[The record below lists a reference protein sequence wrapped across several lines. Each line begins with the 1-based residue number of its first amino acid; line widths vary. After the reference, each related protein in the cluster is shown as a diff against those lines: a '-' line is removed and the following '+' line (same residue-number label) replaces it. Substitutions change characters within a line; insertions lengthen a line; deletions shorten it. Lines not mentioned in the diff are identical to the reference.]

1 MPKMTSATSHTRR
14 TFRIPDV
21 DSLQEVLD
29 SARRMWCKAHPDAAR
44 DQRRASRDH
53 WVSTESL
60 NRCDDFVHQQDLPV
74 VLGNNRLHVWF
85 KPGSTRSDA
94 LNLCVTVG
102 IGARRQDFIQALPTI
117 LAWRERLTAAQ
128 GGEDSTGFEGVR
140 TMIQG
145 WKQAGATD
153 RQIVARLQRDTV
165 AILREA
171 KDNPGRMRQQELM
184 CVHGLLSAFGLKKAE
199 VLSCCKTA
207 LGNLRQNLDAFGPP
221 ATKRH
226 DRRLSD
232 PQHQNFPITTE
243 MVKTFLRRGRKP
255 PLTQTSAKRK
265 SA

>member
-1 MPKMTSATSHTRR
+1 MPKMTSAPSHARR

-44 DQRRASRDH
+44 DQRRASLDH
-53 WVSTESL
+53 RVSTESL
-60 NRCDDFVHQQDLPV
+60 NRCADFILRQDLPV
-74 VLGNNRLHVWF
+74 VLGNNRLHVWI

-102 IGARRQDFIQALPTI
+102 IGARRQDFIEALPTI
-117 LAWRERLTAAQ
+117 LAWRERLTAEE
-128 GGEDSTGFEGVR
+128 GGEDCTGFEGVR

-165 AILREA
+165 AILRGA
-171 KDNPGRMRQQELM
+171 QDDPGRMRQQDLM
-184 CVHGLLSAFGLKKAE
+184 CVHGLLSAFGLKKVE
-199 VLSCCKTA
+199 ILSCCKTA

-221 ATKRH
+221 ATTRH
-226 DRRLSD
+226 DRRLRD
-232 PQHQNFPITTE
+232 PQHETFPITTE
-243 MVKTFLRRGRKP
+243 MVKTFLRRGRKS
-255 PLTQTSAKRK
+255 PLTQTPAKRK

>member
-21 DSLQEVLD
+21 GLD
-29 SARRMWCKAHPDAAR
+29 HR
-44 DQRRASRDH
+44 
-53 WVSTESL
+53 VSTEGL
-60 NRCDDFVHQQDLPV
+60 KRCADFIYQQDLPV
-74 VLGNNRLHVWF
+74 ALGNNRLHVWI
-85 KPGSTRSDA
+85 KPGSARSDA
-94 LNLCVTVG
+94 LNLCLTVG

-128 GGEDSTGFEGVR
+128 GSEDCTGFEGVR

-153 RQIVARLQRDTV
+153 RQIVARLHRDTV
-165 AILREA
+165 AILRGA
-171 KDNPGRMRQQELM
+171 QDDPGRMRQQDLM

-199 VLSCCKTA
+199 IQSCCKTA
-207 LGNLRQNLDAFGPP
+207 IGKLRQNLDAFGPP

-226 DRRLSD
+226 DPRLRD
-232 PQHQNFPITTE
+232 PQHETFPITPD
-243 MVKTFLRRGRKP
+243 MVKTFLRRGRKS
-255 PLTQTSAKRK
+255 PLTQTPAKRT